1 MFYYIMDNQALIQLY
16 AKAYNT
22 LMEMA
27 WTFQDENLPDD
38 LLQSVIRLTDEIDNC
53 VMESKQF
60 SKAEKDEFVMFTDQ
74 IQNRIYFNL

>member
-1 MFYYIMDNQALIQLY
+1 MDNQALIQLY

-27 WTFQDENLPDD
+27 WTFQDEDLPYD
-38 LLQSVIRLTDEIDNC
+38 LLQSVIRLTDEIDKS
-53 VMESKQF
+53 VMESDKF
-60 SKAEKDEFVMFTDQ
+60 SDSDKDEFVMFTDQ